1 MVVTVMGPA
10 QRYRELVADLA
21 SHRPGLGEPQV
32 VGVSGASPANQT
44 GLGCNE
50 LQVCFVAMAAHLAD
64 GELAFVDF
72 GGNSFSVKM
81 YRSWR
86 IVIND
91 QLRDDGRPCRLLGCC
106 FDLSRAS
113 PWSLDDVD

>member
-1 MVVTVMGPA
+1 MVVPVMRSA
-10 QRYRELVADLA
+10 QRYREFVANLA
-21 SHRPGLGEPQV
+21 SHRVRLGEPQMMG
-32 VGVSGASPANQT
+32 VGGASPANQT
-44 GLGCNE
+44 WLGCNE

-81 YRSWR
+81 YRCWR

-91 QLRDDGRPCRLLGCC
+91 QLRDDGTPSRLL
-106 FDLSRAS
+106 AS